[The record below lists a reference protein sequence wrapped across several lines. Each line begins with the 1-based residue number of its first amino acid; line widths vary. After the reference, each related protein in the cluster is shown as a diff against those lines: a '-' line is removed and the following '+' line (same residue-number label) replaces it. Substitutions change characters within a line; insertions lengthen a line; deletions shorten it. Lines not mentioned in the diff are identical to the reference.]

1 MISVQVNDKQVLAV
15 LAQLS
20 ERAQNLRPA
29 FAEIGEDMVES
40 TKRRFATATAP
51 DGTPWAPNSPVTVA
65 RYLGIFK
72 NTHNSDGSLR
82 KGGGDVIKSALKK
95 DGTLS
100 KSGQARSAAKKPL
113 TGETRALQ
121 TTINY
126 QLQGAHGVSI
136 GSPMVY
142 AAMQQFGGTKSQF
155 PQLWGDIPA
164 RPFLGVSATDKTNIL
179 DILGSYLVK

>member
-1 MISVQVNDKQVLAV
+1 MITIQVNDREVMDTLN
-15 LAQLS
+15 QLVS
-20 ERAQNLRPA
+20 RAQNLRPA
-29 FAEIGEDMVES
+29 FAEIGEDLLET
-40 TKRRFATATAP
+40 TKRRFATATDP
-51 DGTPWAPNSPVTVA
+51 DGKSWAANSPVTVD

-72 NTHNSDGSLR
+72 SSYKKDGSLSNA
-82 KGGGDVIKSALKK
+82 GA
-95 DGTLS
+95 
-100 KSGQARSAAKKPL
+100 ARAGNKKPL

-126 QLQGAHGVSI
+126 QLEGTTGVSI

-155 PQLWGDIPA
+155 PNLWGDIPA
-164 RPFLGVSATDKTNIL
+164 RPFLGVSTSDRANIL

>member
-1 MISVQVNDKQVLAV
+1 MISIQVNDRQVLDT
-15 LAQLS
+15 LNQLVS
-20 ERAQNLRPA
+20 RAQNLRPA
-29 FAEIGEDMVES
+29 FAEIGEDLVDS
-40 TKRRFATATAP
+40 TKRRFATATGP
-51 DGTPWAPNSPVTVA
+51 DGTPWAPNSAVTVD

-72 NTHNSDGSLR
+72 SSH
-82 KGGGDVIKSALKK
+82 KK

-100 KSGQARSAAKKPL
+100 KAGQARSAAKKPL

-126 QLQGAHGVSI
+126 RLQGAAGVSI

-155 PQLWGDIPA
+155 PHLWGDIPA
-164 RPFLGVSATDKTNIL
+164 RPFLGVSPADKTNIL
-179 DILGSYLVK
+179 DILASYLVK

>member
-1 MISVQVNDKQVLAV
+1 MISIQVNEKQVVAV

-29 FAEIGEDMVES
+29 FAKIGEDLVES

-65 RYLGIFK
+65 RYLGMFK
-72 NTHNSDGSLR
+72 SSH
-82 KGGGDVIKSALKK
+82 KK
-95 DGTLS
+95 DGAPS
-100 KSGQARSAAKKPL
+100 KAGQARSAAKKPL

-121 TTINY
+121 TSINY
-126 QLQGAHGVSI
+126 QLQGAHGVGI

-142 AAMQQFGGTKSQF
+142 AAIQQFGGTMSQF
-155 PQLWGDIPA
+155 PHLWGDIPA
-164 RPFLGVSATDKTNIL
+164 RPFLGVSATDKVNIL
-179 DILGSYLVK
+179 DILGSYLVN

>member
-1 MISVQVNDKQVLAV
+1 MISIQVNDKQVLDT
-15 LAQLS
+15 LSQLVS
-20 ERAQNLRPA
+20 RVQNSRPA
-29 FAEIGEDMVES
+29 FAEIGEVPVDS

-65 RYLGIFK
+65 RYLGMFK
-72 NTHNSDGSLR
+72 SSHKKDGSL
-82 KGGGDVIKSALKK
+82 
-95 DGTLS
+95 S
-100 KSGQARSAAKKPL
+100 KAGQSRSAAKKPL

-126 QLQGAHGVSI
+126 QLQGARGVSI

-155 PQLWGDIPA
+155 RHLWGDIPA
-164 RPFLGVSATDKTNIL
+164 RPFLGVSVADKANIL
-179 DILGSYLVK
+179 DILGRYLVK